1 MMGLLKGKVAI
12 VTGSGRGL
20 GQVTAMLLAK
30 EGAAVSISD
39 IVPLRELKE
48 EVGDK
53 ILASGGEVLCS
64 ETDTSKEDQ
73 VNSMIRKTIAE
84 YGAID
89 ILVNNVGIS
98 GPTEDC
104 WKISTAEWRH
114 TLEVNVDGTF
124 LCSKAVLPRMIDNR
138 WGRIVNLSSVT
149 GKNPQPHRTP
159 YATSK
164 MGLIGFTRSL
174 AAEVGRYGITVNAVC
189 PGTPGTERNVEVARD
204 LAKYL
209 GQPFDSDL
217 CRRTFEERR
226 ESGVLAGKYLS
237 GEGFSQA
244 LIEQEDVANLV
255 LFLCSDAACRITG
268 QDINVSA
275 GEIMW

>member
-1 MMGLLKGKVAI
+1 MGLLNGKIAI

-20 GQVTAMLLAK
+20 GEATAMLLAR
-30 EGAAVSISD
+30 EGATVSISD
-39 IVPLRELKE
+39 IILLEELEKK
-48 EVGDK
+48 VGDK
-53 ILASGGEVLCS
+53 IRASGARVLCS
-64 ETDTSKEDQ
+64 ETDTSKEEQ
-73 VNSMIRKTIAE
+73 VNNMVQRTIAE
-84 YGAID
+84 YGTID

-104 WKISTAEWRH
+104 WKIPIGEWKR

-124 LCSKAVLPRMIDNR
+124 LCTKAVLPKMIEKR

-174 AAEVGRYGITVNAVC
+174 ASEVGRYGITVNAVC

-209 GQPFDSDL
+209 GQTFDPDL
-217 CRRTFEERR
+217 CRKMYEERR
-226 ESGVLAGKYLS
+226 KSGVLAGKYLS
-237 GEGFSQA
+237 VEGFSQA
-244 LIEQEDVANLV
+244 LIEQEDVANLI

>member
-1 MMGLLKGKVAI
+1 MGLLNGKIAI
-12 VTGSGRGL
+12 VTGCGRGL
-20 GQVTAMLLAK
+20 GEATAMLLAG

-39 IVPLRELKE
+39 IIPLEELEKK
-48 EVGDK
+48 VGDK
-53 ILASGGEVLCS
+53 IRASGARVLCS
-64 ETDTSKEDQ
+64 ETDTSKEEQ
-73 VNSMIRKTIAE
+73 VKNMVQRTIAE
-84 YGAID
+84 YGTID
-89 ILVNNVGIS
+89 ILINNVGIS

-104 WKISTAEWRH
+104 WKIPIDEWKR
-114 TLEVNVDGTF
+114 TLAVNVDGTF
-124 LCSKAVLPRMIDNR
+124 LCSKAVIPKMIEKR

-149 GKNPQPHRTP
+149 GKNPQAHRTP

-174 AAEVGRYGITVNAVC
+174 ASEVGRYGITVNAVC
-189 PGTPGTERNVEVARD
+189 PGTPGTERNVEVGRD

-209 GQPFDSDL
+209 GQPFDPDL
-217 CRRTFEERR
+217 YRKMYEERR
-226 ESGVLAGKYLS
+226 KSGVLAGKYLP

-244 LIEQEDVANLV
+244 LIEQEDVASLI

>member
-1 MMGLLKGKVAI
+1 MTGLLNGKVAI

-20 GQVTAMLLAK
+20 GQVTALLLAR

-39 IVPLRELKE
+39 IVPLRELE
-48 EVGDK
+48 EKVGDK
-53 ILASGGEVLCS
+53 IRASGAEVLCS
-64 ETDTSKEDQ
+64 ETDASREEQ
-73 VNSMIRKTIAE
+73 VNSMVQRTIAE
-84 YGAID
+84 YGTID
-89 ILVNNVGIS
+89 ILVNNAGIS

-104 WKISTAEWRH
+104 WKISIAEWKR

-124 LCSKAVLPRMIDNR
+124 LCSKAVLPKMIEKR

-149 GKNPQPHRTP
+149 GKNPQAHRTP
-159 YATSK
+159 YTTSK

-209 GQPFDSDL
+209 GQPFDPDF
-217 CRRTFEERR
+217 CRKTFEERR
-226 ESGVLAGKYLS
+226 KSGVLAGKYLS

-244 LIEQEDVANLV
+244 LIEQEDVANLI
-255 LFLCSDAACRITG
+255 LFLCSNAARRITG